1 MLWSSFI
8 QLNVTGKYLSPVTG
22 ERPIGTF
29 DDPSNVGADILINLY
44 GFQLKSIAFINRELS
59 FPLDIF
65 YTMLGSRGCKIR
77 LHTWSKR
84 EKKWPSEHIKKNN
97 GWKYCSLLPLAISSV
112 VFLLRQAA
120 VYELHPFVVSY
131 VLYPQL
137 ENRESVNPIV
147 GKGKV
152 LRRQY
157 PMFDI
162 SDV

>member
-1 MLWSSFI
+1 VI
-8 QLNVTGKYLSPVTG
+8 KTRKNGHLN
-22 ERPIGTF
+22 
-29 DDPSNVGADILINLY
+29 
-44 GFQLKSIAFINRELS
+44 
-59 FPLDIF
+59 
-65 YTMLGSRGCKIR
+65 
-77 LHTWSKR
+77 
-84 EKKWPSEHIKKNN
+84 IKKNN

-112 VFLLRQAA
+112 VFLLRQAV